1 VEDRRYI
8 VGYNPQEAAKDAAD
22 RQAILK
28 ALEDKLQQGAKGMVG
43 NRGYRRFLKVER
55 GAVSLDAA
63 LVEAAA
69 RYDGKYVLCTNTTLP
84 AAEAAVQ
91 YKRLYLV
98 EQLCRAAKSLVDTRP
113 IFHQWDA
120 AIKGQVFGSF
130 LALVLLDELK
140 RRLFRGG
147 WQLERADIR
156 RDLAALMASKC
167 AGGRTGTASEP
178 SCQGWPGK
186 PSKPPGSPPRPRS
199 GQYQKMRRQR
209 IIPPI

>member
-1 VEDRRYI
+1 MRPLTVEDELRI
-8 VGYNPQEAAKDAAD
+8 NFWQT
-22 RQAILK
+22 L
-28 ALEDKLQQGAKGMVG
+28 
-43 NRGYRRFLKVER
+43 
-55 GAVSLDAA
+55 
-63 LVEAAA
+63 
-69 RYDGKYVLCTNTTLP
+69 YVLCTNTTLP

-98 EQLCRAAKSLVDTRP
+98 EQLFRAAKSLVDTRP

-156 RDLAALMASKC
+156 RDLAALMEIEVRQGQDWYYLRIALQGV
-167 AGGRTGTASEP
+167 AGKALQAAGVA
-178 SCQGWPGK
+178 
-186 PSKPPGSPPRPRS
+186 
-199 GQYQKMRRQR
+199 
-209 IIPPI
+209 IPPAVRPIPENGI